1 MEAPARL
8 PAEPPTSPHPS
19 VSRGPGA
26 RVRGLR
32 GTCLQTQLSGVCR
45 TEHHGIVLMG
55 CGGVRVGSTS
65 IQHASKQPHY
75 IHVRTAT
82 HMHTHTHEG
91 RDGLGLGGQALPF
104 APDSGWI
111 PGSLSPESV
120 LAHPAH
126 LKNGGTD
133 SRAPSTKKSPSLA
146 WLSTNLMGSC
156 SPETSEGWL
165 PPCSKVEDPGFLPG
179 PGFSPQMRQAGP
191 GSGFK
196 PCLTSLSLL
205 FMEAQGPMSAQSPHF
220 LSDLL

>member
-1 MEAPARL
+1 M
-8 PAEPPTSPHPS
+8 
-19 VSRGPGA
+19 
-26 RVRGLR
+26 GLKF
-32 GTCLQTQLSGVCR
+32 GTSGVPVSKPSSQVLGAGVREPR
-45 TEHHGIVLMG
+45 TERHGIVLMG
-55 CGGVRVGSTS
+55 CEGVRVGSTS
-65 IQHASKQPHY
+65 IQQASKQPHY

-111 PGSLSPESV
+111 PGSLSPEFV

-126 LKNGGTD
+126 LKMVGATL
-133 SRAPSTKKSPSLA
+133 STKKSPSLA
-146 WLSTNLMGSC
+146 WLRTSLMGSC

-165 PPCSKVEDPGFLPG
+165 PPCSKAED

-191 GSGFK
+191 GSGFQ

-220 LSDLL
+220 LSVLL